1 MAIVK
6 LGRKIKTNLPGTLAY
21 VINPAKTDGG
31 RFVYASY
38 SGERQDAG
46 KLAGPMILD
55 LESCANGMREGSVLA
70 LHLKHSFAPDENVT
84 PERAHEMGIALA
96 EAITGGEY
104 RYVVS
109 THLDRN
115 HLHNHIVICTANRRT
130 RRKMRLTRG
139 SIDQWRAVSDE
150 LCRRE
155 GLATLDNPSVDAE
168 AGRIDMRR
176 IMERTPGQESAAV
189 PSASSK
195 VVPMNGRGA
204 SIEELYAI
212 AKGKGAKERLRAAI
226 ELAAAMSGSYGEF
239 ESNIAA
245 AHVGVALRGR
255 HLTYTDLD
263 TGLKVRDTRLGPAY
277 DLDSVTARIGGGK
290 TIHLTFNQRL
300 VSSVGER
307 AVRVWMPGTHRAR
320 KAVIPTEMLVRD
332 GNTWHLFLPADH
344 HVTLLDRSNRYAGR
358 ANADALADRLGRP
371 TQRLE
376 PLTTDR
382 HLFARHGVTPAQQR
396 YYQAQARSLDEL
408 RAAADG
414 LNEAIRVRREA
425 DGDMRS
431 GMCDLVG
438 QIDAARDE
446 LRSTVIA
453 LSEAIANGD
462 DDLAIETRKEMEQR
476 ERTFERC
483 EARYW
488 TIIRGARLAGIDVS
502 GFDVIDVNRAA
513 MEKEIGDGT
522 GERDPNGR
530 DGRQSGA
537 QTVGAVD
544 AGIHER
550 GRRDD
555 ARPRFADRAEQ
566 GTPTAAGSGWGG
578 KDEALIK
585 QSEAQEAAFRAQ
597 RDQQEAERSQSKGE
611 GMRRKGR
618 AL

>member
-1 MAIVK
+1 
-6 LGRKIKTNLPGTLAY
+6 
-21 VINPAKTDGG
+21 
-31 RFVYASY
+31 
-38 SGERQDAG
+38 
-46 KLAGPMILD
+46 
-55 LESCANGMREGSVLA
+55 
-70 LHLKHSFAPDENVT
+70 
-84 PERAHEMGIALA
+84 
-96 EAITGGEY
+96 
-104 RYVVS
+104 
-109 THLDRN
+109 
-115 HLHNHIVICTANRRT
+115 
-130 RRKMRLTRG
+130 MRLTRG

-204 SIEELYAI
+204 SMEELYAI

-245 AHVGVALRGR
+245 ARVGVVLRGR
-255 HLTYTDLD
+255 RLTYTDLD

-307 AVRVWMPGTHRAR
+307 AVRVWMPGTQRAR
-320 KAVIPTEMLVRD
+320 KAVIPTEMLARD
-332 GNTWHLFLPADH
+332 GNTWHLFLPTDH

-358 ANADALADRLGRP
+358 VGADDLADGFGRPEWRLG
-371 TQRLE
+371 

-382 HLFARHGVTPAQQR
+382 RLFVRHGVTPAQQR

-414 LNEAIRVRREA
+414 LDEAIRVRR
-425 DGDMRS
+425 
-431 GMCDLVG
+431 
-438 QIDAARDE
+438 
-446 LRSTVIA
+446 
-453 LSEAIANGD
+453 
-462 DDLAIETRKEMEQR
+462 
-476 ERTFERC
+476 

-513 MEKEIGDGT
+513 
-522 GERDPNGR
+522 
-530 DGRQSGA
+530 
-537 QTVGAVD
+537 
-544 AGIHER
+544 
-550 GRRDD
+550 
-555 ARPRFADRAEQ
+555 
-566 GTPTAAGSGWGG
+566 
-578 KDEALIK
+578 
-585 QSEAQEAAFRAQ
+585 AFLSA
-597 RDQQEAERSQSKGE
+597 SSCLL
-611 GMRRKGR
+611 MSRKSP
-618 AL
+618 

>member
-6 LGRKIKTNLPGTLAY
+6 LGRKVKTNLPGTLAY

-84 PERAHEMGIALA
+84 PERVHEMGIALA

-176 IMERTPGQESAAV
+176 IMERTPGQESTAV

-204 SIEELYAI
+204 SMEEFYAI

-307 AVRVWMPGTHRAR
+307 AVCVWMPGTQRTR
-320 KAVIPTEMLVRD
+320 KAVIPTEMLARN

-358 ANADALADRLGRP
+358 VGADDLADGFGRP
-371 TQRLE
+371 ERRLE

-382 HLFARHGVTPAQQR
+382 RLFVRHGVTPAQQR

-414 LNEAIRVRREA
+414 LNEAIQVRREA

-431 GMCDLVG
+431 GMCNLVAR
-438 QIDAARDE
+438 IDAARDE

-453 LSEAIANGD
+453 LSEAIVNGD
-462 DDLAIETRKEMEQR
+462 DDLAIETRKEMGQR
-476 ERTFERC
+476 ERTLERC

-522 GERDPNGR
+522 GKRDPNGR
-530 DGRQSGA
+530 DGRRSGA
-537 QTVGAVD
+537 QAVGAVD

-555 ARPRFADRAEQ
+555 A
-566 GTPTAAGSGWGG
+566 
-578 KDEALIK
+578 
-585 QSEAQEAAFRAQ
+585 
-597 RDQQEAERSQSKGE
+597 
-611 GMRRKGR
+611 
-618 AL
+618 